1 MQRINEE
8 GYVSF
13 KESISDFFHGLI
25 DFKGTTTRR
34 GYLFPML
41 YYYIN
46 LFIGTSLVVLFTMI
60 MKEYDF
66 ITIFICIIVAINY
79 IFSNLAII
87 PVTVRRFRDIGFNI
101 FVTVLLLVFGFGI
114 CPFFG
119 IILPSNCFK
128 KKPCLK

>member
-34 GYLFPML
+34 GYLFPMV
-41 YYYIN
+41 YYYGILLTGLIWCILFMFIN
-46 LFIGTSLVVLFTMI
+46 TLNLVA
-60 MKEYDF
+60 
-66 ITIFICIIVAINY
+66 IFIWFIVISNY
-79 IFSNLAII
+79 ILSNLAII

-101 FVTVLLLVFGFGI
+101 FVTVLLLVLGFGI

-128 KKPCLK
+128 KKPCL